1 MDEAASE
8 TAQED
13 GVPASPTDL
22 PKVITIAPKGDIL
35 LDVTFETSKST
46 LKAARA
52 ALPKPRPGQR
62 DPPAPQPLLKPRV
75 HLAYRVDL
83 STLKKHSRYF
93 TNLLTDTR
101 FQEAR
106 AIESRFR
113 DLSLRNEKPAD
124 AESDQLPR
132 VVIIDDDEAT
142 RSAGREDVF
151 RDLLRILHGGGITT
165 RPVTMLYVATM
176 AVMADRF
183 ACTPTLSRY
192 LATGLKFKWPAT
204 PQPKPSAEVDG
215 MTSLSLA
222 GEEVLRQKVLVS
234 WLLDHPL
241 KFQAA
246 TRELVIY
253 GSHGWSAIHD
263 EEDEG
268 AASEP
273 LKQAESSRRDALWW
287 FLPSELEEELHYRRT
302 LILRTLA
309 SIVGHFLRLY
319 SSRIRQ
325 CKLGY
330 DSSAACDS
338 FQLGEMVKFFAAKN
352 LLFLVNF
359 SPSSLD
365 NIKDFAAVDVSSILA
380 ALRQSPHYQIDK
392 NHTNCGLRS
401 KITPIL
407 EYVQVMLS
415 SNVVGVNL
423 QAWKKEPEAATW
435 IAASGSDSD
444 KGKPVRKKDF
454 VVGPSGEGRSKVFR
468 FTRSLAQDQRLKY
481 DGAMAADRMALELFM
496 AEDWDWTPEDD
507 LGSGGREFA
516 TTKWLK

>member
-1 MDEAASE
+1 MDEASE
-8 TAQED
+8 TAQDD

-22 PKVITIAPKGDIL
+22 PQVIIIAPKGDII

-52 ALPKPRPGQR
+52 AIPKHRPAQR
-62 DPPAPQPLLKPRV
+62 DPPAPQPLLKPRI

-124 AESDQLPR
+124 VDSDQLPR
-132 VVIIDDDEAT
+132 VVIVDDDEAT

-183 ACTPTLSRY
+183 ACAPTVSRY

-204 PQPKPSAEVDG
+204 PQPKPSAEVEG
-215 MTSLSLA
+215 MTSLSIS
-222 GEEVLRQKVLVS
+222 GEEILRQKALVS

-246 TRELVIY
+246 TRELVLY
-253 GSHGWSAIHD
+253 GSHGWSAVCD

-268 AASEP
+268 TGPEP
-273 LKQAESSRRDALWW
+273 VKQPESSHRDALWW
-287 FLPSELEEELHYRRT
+287 YLPSELEGKCPPPLLHT
-302 LILRTLA
+302 
-309 SIVGHFLRLY
+309 
-319 SSRIRQ
+319 
-325 CKLGY
+325 
-330 DSSAACDS
+330 
-338 FQLGEMVKFFAAKN
+338 
-352 LLFLVNF
+352 
-359 SPSSLD
+359 SSLH
-365 NIKDFAAVDVSSILA
+365 IFYSPIRVFVSISSCDV
-380 ALRQSPHYQIDK
+380 R
-392 NHTNCGLRS
+392 
-401 KITPIL
+401 
-407 EYVQVMLS
+407 
-415 SNVVGVNL
+415 
-423 QAWKKEPEAATW
+423 
-435 IAASGSDSD
+435 
-444 KGKPVRKKDF
+444 
-454 VVGPSGEGRSKVFR
+454 
-468 FTRSLAQDQRLKY
+468 
-481 DGAMAADRMALELFM
+481 
-496 AEDWDWTPEDD
+496 
-507 LGSGGREFA
+507 
-516 TTKWLK
+516 

>member
-1 MDEAASE
+1 MDEASE
-8 TAQED
+8 TAQDD

-22 PKVITIAPKGDIL
+22 PQVITIAPKGDIL

-52 ALPKPRPGQR
+52 ALPKHRPAQR
-62 DPPAPQPLLKPRV
+62 DPPAPQPLLKPRI

-124 AESDQLPR
+124 VDSDQLPR
-132 VVIIDDDEAT
+132 VVIVDDDEAT

-183 ACTPTLSRY
+183 ACAPTVSRY

-204 PQPKPSAEVDG
+204 PQPKPSAEVEG
-215 MTSLSLA
+215 MTSLSIA
-222 GEEVLRQKVLVS
+222 GEEVLRQKALVS

-246 TRELVIY
+246 TRELVLY
-253 GSHGWSAIHD
+253 GSHAWAAVCD

-268 AASEP
+268 AGHEP
-273 LKQAESSRRDALWW
+273 LKQPESSRRDALWW
-287 FLPSELEEELHYRRT
+287 YLPSELEGKCPPPL
-302 LILRTLA
+302 
-309 SIVGHFLRLY
+309 
-319 SSRIRQ
+319 
-325 CKLGY
+325 C
-330 DSSAACDS
+330 
-338 FQLGEMVKFFAAKN
+338 M
-352 LLFLVNF
+352 
-359 SPSSLD
+359 
-365 NIKDFAAVDVSSILA
+365 
-380 ALRQSPHYQIDK
+380 
-392 NHTNCGLRS
+392 
-401 KITPIL
+401 
-407 EYVQVMLS
+407 
-415 SNVVGVNL
+415 L
-423 QAWKKEPEAATW
+423 QA
-435 IAASGSDSD
+435 
-444 KGKPVRKKDF
+444 
-454 VVGPSGEGRSKVFR
+454 
-468 FTRSLAQDQRLKY
+468 FTLS
-481 DGAMAADRMALELFM
+481 
-496 AEDWDWTPEDD
+496 TPTPHPCTC
-507 LGSGGREFA
+507 LSIF
-516 TTKWLK
+516 L